1 MSAFTKVDIPLYQ
14 SGAASSKIREF
25 KKKSFA
31 LKELL
36 NQTKKEIEY
45 NLVSEMSSFEYS
57 LSRIKAYK
65 KQIKSNKI
73 FLDGLKQEL
82 QLGERTTLDLLDGE
96 QELLKSEL
104 DLVKAYRDFFVSY
117 YGFVFYLGDLNAKKL
132 NLPVTYFDENQNY
145 DAVKKKWLDIIE

>member
-1 MSAFTKVDIPLYQ
+1 MRSVLLKLNLTDILGSYFTQEHDKLVLDMQ
-14 SGAASSKIREF
+14 F
-25 KKKSFA
+25 
-31 LKELL
+31 LKFG
-36 NQTKKEIEY
+36 NKKEIEY

-117 YGFVFYLGDLNAKKL
+117 YGFIFYNFSKFR
-132 NLPVTYFDENQNY
+132 Y
-145 DAVKKKWLDIIE
+145 